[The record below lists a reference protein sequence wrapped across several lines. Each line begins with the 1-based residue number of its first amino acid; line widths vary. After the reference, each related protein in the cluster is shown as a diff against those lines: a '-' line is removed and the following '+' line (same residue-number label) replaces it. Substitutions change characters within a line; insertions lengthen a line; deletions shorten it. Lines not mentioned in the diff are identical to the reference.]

1 MSDKTDVINE
11 TDDEELVVVELAEGE
26 TEPAPAEAAPA
37 DDAEGDDDDDDE
49 RLAGD
54 AEADEDDDPADDAAT
69 RNRKR
74 RQKRKEIT
82 KRARE
87 RAEQE
92 LAYLREQ
99 TAIMAQRLAAVEGHA
114 LSRNE
119 QDIDVRINAALQ
131 EAETAKT
138 IMERAIDAG
147 NGADVTAA
155 LAIREQA
162 LARANQLHQSKQQ
175 LAAAR
180 EQAAQPRMDPRV
192 GSYAQEWL
200 QANPWFDPQGRDE
213 DSAVA
218 SAIDAAMTRQGLD
231 PTTREYWEELTR
243 RVSQRIAPPA
253 TEGRPPAVDGR
264 RKTPPP
270 QGNSR
275 EHAPTTTRR
284 EVFVTPERKQAMIEA
299 GYWDDPVKRNQ
310 MLKAYQAHD
319 RSSAS

>member
-1 MSDKTDVINE
+1 MSEQNTINE
-11 TDDEELVVVELAEGE
+11 TDDEELIIVETPSTDEEVAAPE
-26 TEPAPAEAAPA
+26 APAAE
-37 DDAEGDDDDDDE
+37 DEGDDDDEDE
-49 RLAGD
+49 RLAGGD
-54 AEADEDDDPADDAAT
+54 EADEDDDPADDAAT

-92 LAYLREQ
+92 LAFLREQ

-119 QDIDVRINAALQ
+119 QDIDARINAALQ
-131 EAETAKT
+131 EAETAR
-138 IMERAIDAG
+138 IIIERAIDAG
-147 NGADVTAA
+147 NGADTTAA
-155 LAIREQA
+155 MAIREQA
-162 LARANQLHQSKQQ
+162 LARANQLHQTKQQ
-175 LAAAR
+175 MVQVR
-180 EQAAQPRMDPRV
+180 EQVSQPAPDPRV
-192 GSYAQEWL
+192 GAYAREWL
-200 QANPWFDPQGRDE
+200 DANPWFDPQGRDE

-218 SAIDAAMTRQGLD
+218 AAIDAAMTKQGLN
-231 PTTREYWEELTR
+231 PNSREYWEELTR
-243 RVSQRIAPPA
+243 RVSQRLQPAAPTPEA
-253 TEGRPPAVDGR
+253 R

-275 EHAPTTTRR
+275 EHVPTTTRR